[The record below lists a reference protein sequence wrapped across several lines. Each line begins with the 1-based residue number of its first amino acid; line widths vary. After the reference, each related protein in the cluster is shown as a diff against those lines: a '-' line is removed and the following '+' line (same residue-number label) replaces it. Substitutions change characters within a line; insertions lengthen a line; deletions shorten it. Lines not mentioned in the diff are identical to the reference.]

1 MSDPYPQKISI
12 PLEEAFFKAP
22 VKNLAILSL
31 SGGVDFH
38 CRSNPSLRGPP
49 ERKTMNSWLQAAIN
63 QFQDKPHLL
72 R

>member
-1 MSDPYPQKISI
+1 MSDPYLLKISV
-12 PLEEAFFKAP
+12 PLEEAFFKAL

-31 SGGVDFH
+31 SGAVDIY
-38 CRSNPSLRGPP
+38 CQSNQSLRGPP
-49 ERKTMNSWLQAAIN
+49 EKKTMSSLLQAAIN